1 MYRLKEEGKIRLV
14 GQSAYSHKDFVK
26 LIPKVKPDVL
36 QSFANPVERAFID
49 DGNPTR
55 KLMEENQI
63 SFVAFRPL
71 YEGLLLD
78 KYKKKIL
85 RSLKMET
92 IEKGY
97 QDSLMKVLQSL
108 KFN

>member
-1 MYRLKEEGKIRLV
+1 MNRLKEEGKVRLI

-36 QSFANPVERAFID
+36 QSFANPVERDFVD

-63 SFVAFRPL
+63 SFVASDL
-71 YEGLLLD
+71 YMRN
-78 KYKKKIL
+78 YYW
-85 RSLKMET
+85 T
-92 IEKGY
+92 IQKGK
-97 QDSLMKVLQSL
+97 SSAV
-108 KFN
+108 